1 MKNEE
6 QLSTKTLIR
15 NAVSAFRNGYIGAEQ
30 ASSAIDFAAKLGDTE
45 AQNCSKT
52 DALSRL
58 WLSYSRYVFSNADP
72 YMVANEGAEAIIDYV
87 EGIGELGQVSVSRL
101 SEGDYELRLGRASL
115 YLSETEEGDVFLYF
129 YSPLKKSNRR
139 EECRLDLTEC
149 GSDDAACFIATVFE
163 AYGSIV
169 DYYYNNKVA

>member
-1 MKNEE
+1 MAMCLQMIQMPPVAFMQYDPAEVVSSSD
-6 QLSTKTLIR
+6 LS
-15 NAVSAFRNGYIGAEQ
+15 
-30 ASSAIDFAAKLGDTE
+30 E
-45 AQNCSKT
+45 ALRWNCSRM

-58 WLSYSRYVFSNADP
+58 WLSYSRYVLTDAEP

-87 EGIGELGQVSVSRL
+87 AGMGTLEQMSVSRL
-101 SEGDYELRLGRASL
+101 TEGDYELRLGRASL

-139 EECRLDLTEC
+139 EECRLDLTDY

-169 DYYYNNKVA
+169 NYYNNVRIA

>member
-1 MKNEE
+1 MAMCLQMIQMPPVAFMQFDPAEVVNPSD
-6 QLSTKTLIR
+6 LS
-15 NAVSAFRNGYIGAEQ
+15 
-30 ASSAIDFAAKLGDTE
+30 E
-45 AQNCSKT
+45 ALRWNCSKT

-87 EGIGELGQVSVSRL
+87 EGMGELGQVSVSRL

-169 DYYYNNKVA
+169 EYYYNNKVA